1 MGRRESSIFVI
12 EISLLTVLAPFSLL
26 KKPAILG
33 VGDAELETEE
43 DTAKAGARGAFLS
56 SNIWRANAGD

>member
-33 VGDAELETEE
+33 VEDAESETEE
-43 DTAKAGARGAFLS
+43 EYTTEAGVRVLFSLLK
-56 SNIWRANAGD
+56 